1 MAAAGSDV
9 IDSTERSDDLDAL
22 GVQAVE
28 VREYSP
34 GRNVAI
40 AVVGLVLVM
49 VALVPIAA
57 GAVWAGSIVYAAV
70 LSFLSG
76 GSGLEPAG
84 TAV

>member
-22 GVQAVE
+22 GVEAVD

-34 GRNVAI
+34 GRNVVI
-40 AVVGLVLVM
+40 AVIGLGLVVA
-49 VALVPIAA
+49 ALVPFAY

-70 LSFLSG
+70 LAFLTG
-76 GSGLEPAG
+76 GPAELPG
-84 TAV
+84 TAI

>member
-1 MAAAGSDV
+1 MAGAETDV

-34 GRNVAI
+34 GRNAAI
-40 AVVGLVLVM
+40 AVVGLVLV
-49 VALVPIAA
+49 VAALVPLAA

-70 LSFLSG
+70 LAFLSG
-76 GSGLEPAG
+76 GTGLEPAG

>member
-1 MAAAGSDV
+1 MAGADSDV
-9 IDSTERSDDLDAL
+9 IDSTERSDDLDTL
-22 GVQAVE
+22 GVHAVE

-34 GRNVAI
+34 GRNIAI

-49 VALVPIAA
+49 AALVPLAY

-70 LSFLSG
+70 LSFLTG
-76 GSGLEPAG
+76 GTGGEGTG